1 MQHQK
6 TALRFTLLILLTSIS
21 TAFGQKNYFYGATQF
36 PALSFIESSLED
48 HGIQAGDAYRKEN
61 AGLIFNLGYGISLNR
76 YFVMETGLEYYLY
89 GPATE
94 FYDYSVGQAN
104 FSDQLNI
111 DHQAISLQFRPAFNL
126 NLDED
131 VALRFG
137 LGFNYQ
143 KIITKAS
150 YYNYQETETEYRL
163 KNKYSNRVKS
173 DFSLNL
179 QPSAGIFYNF
189 SDRWTLGLDLTY
201 VRVDWNNTLDYLKF
215 NEVPDLAIPG
225 DKTSTVYAAIKVL
238 FR

>member
-1 MQHQK
+1 MLHQK
-6 TALRFTLLILLTSIS
+6 IALRFMLLILLTSIS
-21 TAFGQKNYFYGATQF
+21 TVFGQKNYFYGAAQF

-48 HGIQAGDAYRKEN
+48 HGVRAGNDYRKDN
-61 AGLIFNLGYGISLNR
+61 AGLIFNLGYGINLNR
-76 YFVMETGLEYYLY
+76 YFVMETGVEYYLY

-94 FYDYSVGQAN
+94 FYDYSVNQIN

-111 DHQAISLQFRPAFNL
+111 DHQAISLQFRPVFNL

-137 LGFNYQ
+137 MGFNYQ
-143 KIITKAS
+143 KINTHAR
-150 YYNYQETETEYRL
+150 YYNYQETETDYRL
-163 KNKYSNRVKS
+163 MNKYSNKVKS
-173 DFSLNL
+173 DFALNL

-189 SDRWTLGLDLTY
+189 TDRWTIGLDLTY
-201 VRVDWNNTLDYLKF
+201 IKVDWNNTVNYLKF
-215 NEVPDLAIPG
+215 NEVPGLAIRG